1 MARKKSPLFEESEN
15 RLIGY
20 ARVSTQDQS
29 LETQLQMLKA
39 AGVQDDDLYTDQ
51 ISGAKTSRRGLN
63 LALKALR
70 EGDTLVIYSL
80 SRIGRSVEHL
90 IAINKRLLDEG
101 VALKSLTEEIDTRT
115 AAGKL
120 LFHLLAMVAQFER
133 DVTIERTR
141 AGVKA
146 HQAAG
151 LPHGRP
157 AKLNEKQRARIGQML
172 ANPKLTITAIAAK
185 FGVSPATIKYHFPK
199 PRIEYVAKKPKD

>member
-1 MARKKSPLFEESEN
+1 MARKKPPPVEESEN

-29 LETQLQMLKA
+29 LEAQLHALKA
-39 AGVQDDDLYTDQ
+39 VGVQDDDLYTDQ

-63 LALKALR
+63 LAMKALR
-70 EGDTLVIYSL
+70 PGDTLVIYSL
-80 SRIGRSVEHL
+80 SRIGRSVKHL
-90 IAINKRLLDEG
+90 IAINENLIQEG

-133 DVTIERTR
+133 DVTIERTK
-141 AGVKA
+141 AGIKA

-157 AKLNEKQRARIGQML
+157 PKLNPAQRAKVEKLLG
-172 ANPKLTITAIAAK
+172 NPKWTIAQIAEK
-185 FGVSPATIKYHFPK
+185 FGVSPATIKANFPK
-199 PRIEYVAKKPKD
+199 PRIAYVVAKD

>member
-1 MARKKSPLFEESEN
+1 MARKKSLPVEESEN

-185 FGVSPATIKYHFPK
+185 FDVSPATIKYHFPK

>member
-1 MARKKSPLFEESEN
+1 MARKKSPPVEESEN

-29 LETQLQMLKA
+29 LEAQLQALKA
-39 AGVQDDDLYTDQ
+39 AGVQKDDLYTDQ
-51 ISGAKTSRRGLN
+51 ISGAKTSRRGWN

-90 IAINKRLLDEG
+90 ININNRLLKEG
-101 VALKSLTEEIDTRT
+101 VALKSLTEEINTST
-115 AAGKL
+115 PAGKL

-133 DVTIERTR
+133 DITIERTK
-141 AGVKA
+141 AGIKA

-157 AKLNEKQRARIGQML
+157 PKLSVGQKAQIAKLLG
-172 ANPKLTITAIAAK
+172 NPKWTIKRIADK
-185 FGVSPATIKYHFPK
+185 FKVSPATIKSNFPK
-199 PRIEYVAKKPKD
+199 PRISYVAKAE